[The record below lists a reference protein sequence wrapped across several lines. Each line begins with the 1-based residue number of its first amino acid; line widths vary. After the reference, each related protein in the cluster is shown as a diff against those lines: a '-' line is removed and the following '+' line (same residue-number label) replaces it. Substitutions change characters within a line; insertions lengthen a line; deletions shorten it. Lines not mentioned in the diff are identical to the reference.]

1 MSNIVNLICTIR
13 GLKAI
18 IMTYNLSKKENKTE
32 EEKKVLKAFNKMTII
47 STIVLSISV
56 IIMAFITNWC
66 LERSRPN
73 YFEGIVNSDKT
84 ISVANNS
91 LPPLK
96 PKDIN
101 VSESEL
107 IPGKLIY
114 IIKNKNI
121 IEISYE
127 KPQNYI
133 FILMF
138 IYIIF
143 VILMIIFTYKLTN
156 HKDTKAWII
165 WYKAQNK

>member
-13 GLKAI
+13 GLRSL
-18 IMTYNLSKKENKTE
+18 IMTYNLSKKKNKTE
-32 EEKKVLKAFNKMTII
+32 EEKKVLKAFNKMII
-47 STIVLSISV
+47 PSIVVISISV
-56 IIMAFITNWC
+56 IIMVFITNWC
-66 LERSRPN
+66 LEKSKLN

-107 IPGKLIY
+107 IPGKTIY

-133 FILMF
+133 FILLF
-138 IYIIF
+138 IYIIYA
-143 VILMIIFTYKLTN
+143 ILMIIFVYTLSN
-156 HKDTKAWII
+156 RKDTKAWII